1 MEFRWPP
8 GSAPFPPARFAHPR
22 DGFACTPGMQGKHG
36 QNRELVSSHT
46 PYGARV
52 PDALRA
58 AGPLPPP
65 PLREHII
72 REAVTRRL
80 TEEWA
85 LGDLAF
91 ARRLSEGSGPTL
103 LRPDLLTPPPHAPM
117 PMHPLPHAPFEGFGA
132 CQWQG
137 PGPRRHAGFGGRTPF
152 PRAEKRRASPPQ
164 PDPKRKVKLPEI
176 EPSGTP
182 EALSP
187 KVAMMKRKA
196 DANAATTVPKKVQKL
211 AEDWSCSLC
220 QNLKLSS
227 CVPLLFLSS
236 PSNPSYR
243 SVSSLQ
249 RLTSVAVAPIACL
262 SINPSPSFAPRRSM
276 EFRFRVGYHEPPV
289 PGGSP
294 PAWFSHPQG
303 YKTELVRT
311 CPTTPESLALS
322 MQQGLCRRCENTSF
336 TRERRGD

>member
-22 DGFACTPGMQGKHG
+22 DGFACTPGMQ
-36 QNRELVSSHT
+36 
-46 PYGARV
+46 
-52 PDALRA
+52 
-58 AGPLPPP
+58 GPLPPP

-91 ARRLSEGSGPTL
+91 ARRLSEGFGPDPFFA
-103 LRPDLLTPPPHAPM
+103 PDLLTPPPHAPM

-152 PRAEKRRASPPQ
+152 PREEKRRASPPR

-227 CVPLLFLSS
+227 CSSSSS

-243 SVSSLQ
+243 SAASNA
-249 RLTSVAVAPIACL
+249 TSAAAAQL
-262 SINPSPSFAPRRSM
+262 LASINPSSPLKAGGPWSSASASATTSRPSQAAPHR
-276 EFRFRVGYHEPPV
+276 H
-289 PGGSP
+289 GSP
-294 PAWFSHPQG
+294 
-303 YKTELVRT
+303 
-311 CPTTPESLALS
+311 TPKVTRQSL
-322 MQQGLCRRCENTSF
+322 
-336 TRERRGD
+336 